1 MINYPKQQFNR
12 SNLNVKPT
20 VRIVPGTLSLEKG
33 RKANPPTFIQ
43 NAPPKDMYGYQ
54 VIFQHQGQIVQ
65 RNPKIAQVNNMMQ
78 NQVHP
83 FYQQMG
89 QSTQNMQNINH
100 YQKVNPQFPQ
110 QSIPQN
116 FFLDI
121 NTVFTPNSSNKE
133 QQLVQK

>member
-1 MINYPKQQFNR
+1 
-12 SNLNVKPT
+12 
-20 VRIVPGTLSLEKG
+20 
-33 RKANPPTFIQ
+33 
-43 NAPPKDMYGYQ
+43 MYGYQ